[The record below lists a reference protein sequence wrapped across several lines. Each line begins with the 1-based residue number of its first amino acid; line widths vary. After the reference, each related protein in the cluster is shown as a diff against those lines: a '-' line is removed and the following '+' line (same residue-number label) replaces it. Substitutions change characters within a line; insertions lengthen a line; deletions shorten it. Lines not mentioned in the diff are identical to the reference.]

1 MSSGHSLLTS
11 MVSQYLA
18 APGGLHITTHY
29 TAALLLHHHD
39 HDRSPNRSP
48 AVSESGLRALA
59 RKPCHLPELLQIRT
73 HGPNASWGRS
83 RSQSRQSNNPLKS
96 LLPRPSHVREA
107 RKSRERAEREREW
120 PWPAVAL
127 EALRARV
134 SKFRPSAST
143 PEREIP
149 ARAPVRRDSLGRGLR
164 TRC

>member
-1 MSSGHSLLTS
+1 MLTS

-120 PWPAVAL
+120 PWHAVAL
-127 EALRARV
+127 VLRCSGPGAMSAWSTRDYPDQACRRSARPRPCLPLSLCVASAAL
-134 SKFRPSAST
+134 
-143 PEREIP
+143 I
-149 ARAPVRRDSLGRGLR
+149 
-164 TRC
+164 